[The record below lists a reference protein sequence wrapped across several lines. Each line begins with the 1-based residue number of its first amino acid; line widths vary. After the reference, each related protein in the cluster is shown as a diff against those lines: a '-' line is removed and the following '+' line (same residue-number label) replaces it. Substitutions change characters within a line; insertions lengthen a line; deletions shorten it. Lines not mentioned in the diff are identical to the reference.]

1 MISFFF
7 LYSYSSSFLIPS
19 QINSFLYRREDQNL
33 EKEEKE
39 ATKEESKE
47 EVEEEEWLR
56 SVDTRL
62 MTRASITCRSLG
74 NGVSDPSNPSD
85 PASTPPTIDPYDRLA
100 QIDAYLSD
108 LSTFHADLSLA
119 VYRMELSQGAMES
132 EGAKEHQARAAALR
146 AKKRG
151 GHGGSH
157 SKGRGGEGG
166 AGEMDGVVERPPKY
180 LSPVPSVENRLSR
193 ETNKNNYERCLQ
205 LIATCTRHRSKK
217 EEREKLLEEAL
228 QCIETARSEEEVLLE
243 GLEGLESVAAGK
255 SLIKHRATPLPPV
268 FVSRSS
274 TSITLRFDSFWTTPP
289 TEKKDGSSG
298 GGGSMG
304 SRRKKTV
311 PTVHHLRVY
320 GKPRGAGTAVSLN
333 NIEYGGLGDPVL
345 VTSLGVCPE
354 ENNNQSSST
363 EGNDE
368 SGGGG
373 GGGGGSGGGG
383 GGPGSPVRAAP
394 PTFVA
399 GYTTGATT
407 LTVTGLLPN
416 ESYVFACAAFDDK
429 GEVRERFLLLL
440 FFFFPETSH

>member
-1 MISFFF
+1 MD
-7 LYSYSSSFLIPS
+7 
-19 QINSFLYRREDQNL
+19 RE
-33 EKEEKE
+33 EEEATKEEATKEEATKEE

-47 EVEEEEWLR
+47 EVEEEEEEWLR
-56 SVDTRL
+56 RVDTRL

-74 NGVSDPSNPSD
+74 NGVSDPSDPSD
-85 PASTPPTIDPYDRLA
+85 TSTPPTIDPYDRLA

-151 GHGGSH
+151 GHGAGSH
-157 SKGRGGEGG
+157 GHGRGGEGG
-166 AGEMDGVVERPPKY
+166 AGAMEGVVERPPKY
-180 LSPVPSVENRLSR
+180 LSPVPSVESRLSR
-193 ETNKNNYERCLQ
+193 ETNKNNYERCLR
-205 LIATCTRHRSKK
+205 LIATCTRHRSKR
-217 EEREKLLEEAL
+217 EERERLLDEAL
-228 QCIETARSEEEVLLE
+228 QCINTARSEEEVLLE
-243 GLEGLESVAAGK
+243 SLEGLESDGGGGGGGGGGGAGR

-274 TSITLRFDSFWTTPP
+274 TSITLRFDPFWTTPS
-289 TEKKDGSSG
+289 TEKKDSSSSG
-298 GGGSMG
+298 GSMA

-345 VTSLGVCPE
+345 VTSLGVCAE
-354 ENNNQSSST
+354 EPNQSSST
-363 EGNDE
+363 EGIDE
-368 SGGGG
+368 SG
-373 GGGGGSGGGG
+373 GGGG

-416 ESYVFACAAFDDK
+416 ESYVFACAAFDEK
-429 GEVRERFLLLL
+429 GEVREIFFVFFFLVS
-440 FFFFPETSH
+440 FFFFFFSPVSR